1 MLPHSVILVA
11 AVCCTVVVH
20 ADNMFIDKI
29 FGSPKALQDTYSCC
43 VYRGSSEEDYNCKEE
58 DSECRDQYEDRVTVY
73 LILSLCFI
81 LLVVVLCA
89 FRCVRRRRKELLV
102 KRRAKKAPMP
112 MPNRKDFDRLDK
124 EQGDN
129 QDGDG
134 AAAKSG
140 NILAA
145 VFELSAKKKAAAQNN
160 PYVQPQNLTP
170 SEQKKTGNT
179 VSRVDFLDPAE
190 GTNPDEPK
198 DGRIYNRERVL
209 LPNTPSPTPKLEK
222 LNFRNVMQPSRQ

>member
-1 MLPHSVILVA
+1 M
-11 AVCCTVVVH
+11 
-20 ADNMFIDKI
+20 
-29 FGSPKALQDTYSCC
+29 
-43 VYRGSSEEDYNCKEE
+43 
-58 DSECRDQYEDRVTVY
+58 TVY
-73 LILSLCFI
+73 LILSLCII

-89 FRCVRRRRKELLV
+89 FRCVRQRRKELLLT
-102 KRRAKKAPMP
+102 RRAKKAPMP

-129 QDGDG
+129 QDGGG

-145 VFELSAKKKAAAQNN
+145 VFELSAKKKAAAAQNN
-160 PYVQPQNLTP
+160 PYAQPQNLTP

-179 VSRVDFLDPAE
+179 ISRVDFFDPAD

-209 LPNTPSPTPKLEK
+209 LPNTPSPTPKLDK